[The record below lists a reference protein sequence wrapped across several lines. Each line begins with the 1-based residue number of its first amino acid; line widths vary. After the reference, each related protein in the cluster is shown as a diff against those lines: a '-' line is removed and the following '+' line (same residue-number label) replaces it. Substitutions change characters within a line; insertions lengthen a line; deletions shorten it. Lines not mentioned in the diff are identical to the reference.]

1 MKKHK
6 LRDKMAE
13 EFIYTEAK
21 VALIQKLKQLG
32 YNPLPE
38 QVSTNRIKFLANNGD
53 TYEVILC
60 FLNLDKS
67 RSISINQRDFDYMP
81 RVDLLILLILYMHDM
96 NPVMYLIPSMVFATP
111 NAIFQN
117 HEQPDNLRHFST
129 WQIKVFTKAIEE
141 LSHYALDAVNE
152 L

>member
-1 MKKHK
+1 
-6 LRDKMAE
+6 MAE
-13 EFIYTEAK
+13 EYIHTEAK
-21 VALIQKLKQLG
+21 VALIRKLKQLG
-32 YNPLPE
+32 YNPLKE
-38 QVSTNRIKFLANNGD
+38 QVSTNCIKFSASNDD

-60 FLNLDKS
+60 FLNLDKA
-67 RSISINQRDFDYMP
+67 RSISINQRDFDYTP
-81 RVDLLILLILYMHDM
+81 RVDLLVLLTIYMHDM

>member
-1 MKKHK
+1 MHK
-6 LRDKMAE
+6 LGDKMAE
-13 EFIYTEAK
+13 EFIHTEAK

-32 YNPLPE
+32 YVPLPE
-38 QVSTNRIKFLANNGD
+38 QVSTHRIKFIAHNGD

-60 FLNLDKS
+60 FLNLDEA
-67 RSISINQRDFDYMP
+67 RSISINQRDFDYTP
-81 RVDLLILLILYMHDM
+81 RVDLLILLTIYMHDM

-129 WQIKVFTKAIEE
+129 WKIKIFTKAIEE

-152 L
+152 M

>member
-1 MKKHK
+1 ME
-6 LRDKMAE
+6 E
-13 EFIYTEAK
+13 EFIHTEAK
-21 VALIQKLKQLG
+21 VALIQKLKQFS
-32 YNPLPE
+32 YVPLPE
-38 QVSTNRIKFLANNGD
+38 PVSTDRIKFSANNGD

-60 FLNLDKS
+60 FLNLDKA
-67 RSISINQRDFDYMP
+67 RSISINQRDFDYTP
-81 RVDLLILLILYMHDM
+81 RVDLLVMLTIYMHDM

-129 WQIKVFTKAIEE
+129 WQIKIFTKAIEE